1 MSHLPQE
8 CDHNYTSWTTEE
20 RINAAGDRCF
30 YFAHHC
36 TICGHVDERGAAIV
50 EPQELR
56 YAKTLE
62 AGSEPD
68 D

>member
-1 MSHLPQE
+1 MSHLLVE
-8 CDHNYTSWTTEE
+8 CRHNYTSWTTEE

-30 YFAHHC
+30 VFSHRC
-36 TICGHVDERGAAIV
+36 TICGHVEETSAAIM
-50 EPQELR
+50 EPTEMH
-56 YAKTLE
+56 YARTLE